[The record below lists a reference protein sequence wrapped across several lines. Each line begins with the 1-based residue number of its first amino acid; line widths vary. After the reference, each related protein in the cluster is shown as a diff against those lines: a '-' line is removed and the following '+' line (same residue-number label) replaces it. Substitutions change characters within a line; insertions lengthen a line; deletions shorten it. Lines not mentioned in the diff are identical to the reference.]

1 MLCSTGLICRISLFG
16 KIALEKG
23 FSLLCGT
30 SFLCRICLLCKIALD
45 RGFSLL
51 CSATLLESE
60 VLFVVLDLV
69 RFK

>member
-30 SFLCRICLLCKIALD
+30 SFLYRICLLCKIALD

-60 VLFVVLDLV
+60 ILFVVLYLV
-69 RFK
+69 RFR